1 MPQQSSDAAI
11 RGHYVFD
18 AYGTLFNLHAAAERH
33 RQAIGPNWQQ
43 LSQTW
48 RTKHLEYTWVHSL
61 SGRPATFWDL
71 AQRSLDYALVS
82 VGVAVSAEIRDKLL
96 AAYRTMD
103 AYPEVAEVLAALKAR
118 GARLAILSNGDP
130 DMLDDAVRAAKL
142 EGLLDAVLSV
152 ASVSIFKPAPAVYRL
167 ATERFG
173 CTPGDISF
181 QSSNRWDIAGA
192 KAFGFRTVWINRTAA
207 PDEYPGLPPDRVVR
221 DLRALLDAT

>member
-1 MPQQSSDAAI
+1 M
-11 RGHYVFD
+11 RNVFVFD

-33 RQAIGPNWQQ
+33 RDAIGPKWQQ

-48 RTKHLEYTWVHSL
+48 RTKHIEYTWVHSL
-61 SGRPATFWDL
+61 SQQPATFWDL
-71 AQRSLDYALVS
+71 AQRSLDYAIAS
-82 VGVAVSAEIRDKLL
+82 VGDAVPAEARDRLL

-103 AYPEVAEVLAALKAR
+103 AYPEVAEVLGALKGR

-142 EGLLDAVLSV
+142 ENLFDAVLSV
-152 ASVSIFKPAPAVYRL
+152 TAAGVFKPAPAVYRL

-173 CTPGDISF
+173 CAPGDISF

-192 KAFGFRTVWINRTAA
+192 KAFGFRCVWINRLNA
-207 PDEYPGLPPDRVVR
+207 PDEYPDLRPDRIVP
-221 DLRALLDAT
+221 DLRALLA